1 MDDNSICQKQYN
13 QRGKVLKESSTVQK
27 DLVGAMASMERII
40 NDLKSQNYIEQL
52 APINE
57 LPKVLGKRGKK
68 VEEVKKEPKK
78 GKQKRKQRKKS
89 LTRQVSRRPKS
100 QTQAQSK

>member
-13 QRGKVLKESSTVQK
+13 QHGKVLKESSTVQK

-40 NDLKSQNYIEQL
+40 NDLKSQNYIEQP

-68 VEEVKKEPKK
+68 VEEVQKEPKK
-78 GKQKRKQRKKS
+78 REAKEEAKKEK
-89 LTRQVSRRPKS
+89 PC
-100 QTQAQSK
+100 